1 MLDNTFPWITLS
13 GEIQVLLTFDFE
25 EWEGSYTIYEAD
37 LFTKTQRVVDLL
49 LEYKVAA
56 TFFLDAYTCLKY
68 PTAVGLVH
76 EAGFELALHSDYHP
90 GAPVASSQNGS
101 VQLMQVHDFR
111 QDTETQVHRMQ
122 AAITT
127 IRGIVPHFKPR
138 GFRAPD
144 LKWNEEL
151 YDALKKVGF
160 TYDSSQKRDSFH
172 PFTKNGVTVIPVNC
186 GDYDSACYKMR
197 PQYVVTVWKENVERA
212 RREAAQSGS
221 AHFVILAHPSVSGKK
236 QYLGMLKAIL
246 NHLTWMD
253 VSFSTCG
260 ELDKAYRSQ
269 ASSEQL

>member
-1 MLDNTFPWITLS
+1 MLDNRFLWVSLS
-13 GEIQVLLTFDFE
+13 GEIYVLLTFDFE
-25 EWEGSYTIYEAD
+25 EWEGSYTIYQAD

-49 LEYKVAA
+49 LEYQVAS

-68 PTAVGLVH
+68 PSAVRLIH

-90 GAPVASSQNGS
+90 GAPVAFSENGS
-101 VQLMQVHDFR
+101 AQLMQVPDFR
-111 QDTETQVHRMQ
+111 QDKETQVRRMQ
-122 AAITT
+122 RAITM
-127 IRGIVPHFKPR
+127 IQGVIPDFKPR

-151 YDALKKVGF
+151 YDALSKAGF

-186 GDYDSACYKMR
+186 GDYDSACYKM
-197 PQYVVTVWKENVERA
+197 PAQYVVYVWKENVERA
-212 RREAAQSGS
+212 RREAARSGI

-236 QYLGMLKAIL
+236 RYLGMLKAIL

-253 VSFSTCG
+253 VRFSTCG
-260 ELDKAYRSQ
+260 ELDEAYRSQ
-269 ASSEQL
+269 PSSEQ